1 MLMRKMRML
10 AGIALVAALPFP
22 ASAGN
27 AEVVQE
33 FVAAFNA
40 QDVERM
46 LAVAHEEIEWFYVAN
61 NGVEGSSIHR
71 ETSGKAELRKAMTEY
86 FASCPSCRSTVEI
99 GNVHG
104 DYLSAVET
112 AYWTVDG
119 SERSQS
125 SLVVYQ
131 FEDGKIR
138 RAWYFPAS

>member
-1 MLMRKMRML
+1 MNSKRSF
-10 AGIALVAALPFP
+10 AGMVVIALLPLP
-22 ASAGN
+22 AIAGN

-46 LAVAHEEIEWFYVAN
+46 LAVAHEDIEWFYVESGN
-61 NGVEGSSIHR
+61 IHQ
-71 ETSGKAELRKAMTEY
+71 ETSGLAELRKAMGDY

-104 DYLSAVET
+104 AYLSAVET

-119 SERSQS
+119 KERSQS

-131 FEDGKIR
+131 FEDGRIR
-138 RAWYFPAS
+138 RVWYYPAS

>member
-1 MLMRKMRML
+1 MNRVRNL
-10 AGIALVAALPFP
+10 AGMLLIAAIPFP
-22 ASAGN
+22 SSAGN

-46 LAVAHEEIEWFYVAN
+46 LSVAHEDIEWFYVKTD
-61 NGVEGSSIHR
+61 GVNGSSIHQ
-71 ETSGKAELRKAMTEY
+71 ETSGKPALREAMNDY

-112 AYWTVDG
+112 AYWTGDG
-119 SERSQS
+119 TERSQS

-138 RAWYFPAS
+138 RVWYYPAF